1 MYRKTITALI
11 VVCLILT
18 MGLLSVSIA
27 FGITNKNAKAEN
39 DTLSNN
45 LENVYKRNYYE
56 LSYELSTVGDSLNKL
71 LISSTPSYQQKLL
84 LDIGEDCA
92 SAVTCL
98 STLSETYD
106 TGEKTMA
113 FINKTG
119 DYAKSLNHKLSQG
132 KMLSEDDKN
141 NLTAIY
147 ESISTINS
155 KLAEMSDEI
164 EKNYNFLKAIESD
177 SDAIQNFLSNAEI
190 DIKYPSLI
198 YDGPFTDA
206 LEEQTP
212 SLTGETLD
220 KEQAKQS
227 AISYLPFDSNVE
239 FYAETSGTLPTF
251 IFSAESNGVSYY
263 ITVAQKGGWLV
274 SLTSEARADENNYGE
289 EYAVEVASAYL
300 TKIGLS
306 DLEAVWVSDYNSIY
320 YINFVYKTQDTL
332 IYPDMIKVK
341 VSAKDKSIVGVE
353 TMNYIY
359 NHKERTLDNPVL
371 TKEQA
376 EKKSDIL
383 TVETVRLAVI
393 PVDGGK
399 EKLCWEVAGKT
410 NEDYYFVYYSADNG
424 EEINVFRVVD
434 SEQGKLLI

>member
-18 MGLLSVSIA
+18 MGLLGVSIA
-27 FGITNKNAKAEN
+27 FGITSKNAKTEN
-39 DTLSNN
+39 ETLSNN

-56 LSYELSTVGDSLNKL
+56 LSYELSTIGDSLNKL
-71 LISSTPSYQQKLL
+71 LITATPSYQQKLL
-84 LDIGEDCA
+84 LDIGVDCA

-98 STLSETYD
+98 STLSESYD
-106 TGEKTMA
+106 SGEKTMA

-119 DYAKSLNHKLSQG
+119 DYAKSLNHKIARGNALD
-132 KMLSEDDKN
+132 EDDKN

-147 ESISTINS
+147 ASISTINR

-164 EKNYNFLKAIESD
+164 ENDYNFLKAIESD
-177 SDAIQNFLSNAEI
+177 SNAIAEFLSDTEI

-206 LEEQTP
+206 LEEP
-212 SLTGETLD
+212 SPKLTGEPLD
-220 KEQAKQS
+220 QEEAKQR
-227 AISYLPFDSNVE
+227 AKSYLPFESNPE
-239 FYAETSGTLPTF
+239 FFAETSGTLPGY
-251 IFSAESNGVSYY
+251 IFTTRKDDVSYY
-263 ITVAQKGGWLV
+263 VTVAKNGGWLV
-274 SLTSEARADENNYGE
+274 SLTSDAQADENNYGE
-289 EYAVEVASAYL
+289 EYAVEVASDYL
-300 TKIGLS
+300 DKIGLT

-353 TMNYIY
+353 TLNYIY
-359 NHKERTLDNPVL
+359 NHRERTIETPVW
-371 TKEQA
+371 TKEKA
-376 EKKSDIL
+376 EQKAEFL
-383 TVETVRLAVI
+383 TVETVRLAII
-393 PVDGGK
+393 PVDGGR
-399 EKLCWEVAGKT
+399 ETLCWEVAGKT
-410 NEDYYFVYYSADNG
+410 NEDYYFIYVSASDG

-434 SEQGKLLI
+434 SAQGKLLV